1 MARPHGPSPPTR
13 ESVLTVLDAA
23 FAPLV
28 MPPP

>member
-23 FAPLV
+23 FAPLGIQ
-28 MPPP
+28 PQ